1 MTSDELTKQLK
12 HCGLVH
18 IAGRGRFTVY
28 DQGGQVVFTLSSS
41 VTSKDVE
48 LKLREYKKEIKKR
61 EIKTTTESKQG
72 ELL

>member
-28 DQGGQVVFTLSSS
+28 DQCGQVVFALSSI
-41 VTSKDVE
+41 VTSKEVE
-48 LKLREYKKEIKKR
+48 LMMRDYKKEIKKR
-61 EIKTTTESKQG
+61 EVKTTTESKQG